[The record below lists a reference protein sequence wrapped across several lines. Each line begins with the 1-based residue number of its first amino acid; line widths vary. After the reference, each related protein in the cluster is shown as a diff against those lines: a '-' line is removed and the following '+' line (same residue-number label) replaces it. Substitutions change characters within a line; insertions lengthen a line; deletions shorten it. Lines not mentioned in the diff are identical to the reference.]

1 MAEILQRF
9 KVNPSDNDEIQIGGR
24 AFKYDATK
32 GVWKRLA
39 RESAAYTKV
48 NSYSKLEI
56 DGLFATLIGS
66 SPADMN
72 TLEELATALG
82 DVANFAALSDKALV
96 DNATAIIDIQD
107 KWIGEHP

>member
-1 MAEILQRF
+1 
-9 KVNPSDNDEIQIGGR
+9 
-24 AFKYDATK
+24 
-32 GVWKRLA
+32 
-39 RESAAYTKV
+39 
-48 NSYSKLEI
+48 
-56 DGLFATLIGS
+56 
-66 SPADMN
+66 MN